1 MRVSEPPAV
10 ALVADRV
17 GDLGDTRTG
26 ERRAQR
32 CDPVPV
38 QGGDPVGVQ
47 GIGRRVDARVVR
59 SLRPG
64 DDASVRALFRDTV
77 CLGRPLPFEVPE
89 WDAYES
95 LCLDWY
101 LGPGRDDAGVLVEGA
116 VTGYTLVCTD
126 AAAYRRWQRDQA
138 TVFSGR
144 VARRMVAGRIHPD
157 ASRFLRLRL
166 KDGWD
171 MWRNAI
177 VAPLPAH
184 AHINVACGSR
194 ASAAGRLLADHVD
207 RRCRLA
213 GLPGWFGEMNAVAGH
228 RARAL
233 ERLGGTV
240 VHRAPNHTLSWLLG
254 QPVERLTVARW
265 LPVTEARGADAN
277 GIGPA
282 TVVA

>member
-1 MRVSEPPAV
+1 VAPATP
-10 ALVADRV
+10 APSGPAAASAMPTAA
-17 GDLGDTRTG
+17 TRT
-26 ERRAQR
+26 
-32 CDPVPV
+32 PPT
-38 QGGDPVGVQ
+38 
-47 GIGRRVDARVVR
+47 VR

-64 DDASVRALFRDTV
+64 DDAAVRRLFRDTL

-89 WDAYES
+89 WDAYEA

-116 VTGYTLVCTD
+116 DVTGYTLVCTD
-126 AAAYRRWQRDQA
+126 AAAYNRWQRIEA
-138 TVFSGR
+138 AHFSAR
-144 VARRMVAGRIHPD
+144 VARRLVAGQMDPV

-171 MWRNAI
+171 MWRNGV

-184 AHINVACGSR
+184 AHLNLACSSR
-194 ASAAGRLLADHVD
+194 ARSVGWQLAEHVD

-213 GLPGWFGEMNAVAGH
+213 GLPGWFGEMNAVTGH

-233 ERLGGTV
+233 ERLGATV
-240 VHRAPNHTLSWLLG
+240 VHRAPNHTLTWLLG

-265 LPVTEARGADAN
+265 V
-277 GIGPA
+277 PA
-282 TVVA
+282 TVGIRADVAAAAVIA